1 LSGFLCIFDSN
12 GFVVVKYEYDA
23 WGSCKVLD
31 MQGNDITYKEN
42 DETRAVYKNELGN
55 LNPFRYRGYYYDVE
69 TGLYFLKTR
78 YYDPEIGRFFC
89 CLMWCYIDNKSNI
102 RVERERPIFDK
113 KESCSCDIV
122 LQFQH
127 IGEDYYESEIGIG
140 FQICHTIT
148 SYGLNFFMGW
158 KFFNYKTEKLKKHLK
173 QAFLEVQNMG
183 LEKVSK
189 LYES

>member
-1 LSGFLCIFDSN
+1 MTDKKFREKLQDMEAYEDSVYSEFLELIKPYN
-12 GFVVVKYEYDA
+12 QELEK
-23 WGSCKVLD
+23 
-31 MQGNDITYKEN
+31 QGC
-42 DETRAVYKNELGN
+42 
-55 LNPFRYRGYYYDVE
+55 
-69 TGLYFLKTR
+69 
-78 YYDPEIGRFFC
+78 EIFC